1 MKLIIKKLPIIVLI
15 FSFSFLSIP
24 HNSSTSEKFIED
36 YGIIVLMYHR
46 FEENKYPSTNTK
58 IANFK
63 NQLNLIKEE
72 KIKFINPYQFNQNLI
87 DQTNLRKVMIT
98 IDDAFSSFYENAWPI
113 IKDRKIPIILFV
125 STREVGKKGYMT
137 WEQIREI
144 SKENFVHIGNHSH
157 THEYLID
164 YSLNQIKEDLLKSIS
179 TFKKE
184 IGYNSN
190 FFSYPFGEYS
200 LEFKNLVR
208 ELGFTYAFGQH
219 SGVIDLTKDK
229 FELPRFPINEKYGE
243 IKRFKTLLKTLPFKY
258 KKIIPEE
265 KYIND
270 KTNPPNIIVEFE
282 KMNSNLKNINCFS
295 NEEGQWRNS
304 KIIFLNDF
312 TINIKLQGKFTTE
325 RGRVNCSLREP
336 DGSWRWLG
344 IQFVISNR

>member
-1 MKLIIKKLPIIVLI
+1 
-15 FSFSFLSIP
+15 
-24 HNSSTSEKFIED
+24 
-36 YGIIVLMYHR
+36 MYHR

-87 DQTNLRKVMIT
+87 DQKNLRKVMIT

-208 ELGFTYAFGQH
+208 ELGFTHAFGQH

-295 NEEGQWRNS
+295 NEEDQWRNS

-325 RGRVNCSLREP
+325 RGRVNCSLRDVE
-336 DGSWRWLG
+336 GFYRWFG
-344 IQFVISNR
+344 IQFVVAEK

>member
-1 MKLIIKKLPIIVLI
+1 
-15 FSFSFLSIP
+15 
-24 HNSSTSEKFIED
+24 
-36 YGIIVLMYHR
+36 MYHR

-58 IANFK
+58 IVNFK
-63 NQLNLIKEE
+63 NQLNLIKKE
-72 KIKFINPYQFNQNLI
+72 KIKFINPYQFNQNLT

-325 RGRVNCSLREP
+325 RGRVNCSLRDVE
-336 DGSWRWLG
+336 GFYRWFG
-344 IQFVISNR
+344 IQFVVAEK

>member
-1 MKLIIKKLPIIVLI
+1 
-15 FSFSFLSIP
+15 
-24 HNSSTSEKFIED
+24 
-36 YGIIVLMYHR
+36 MYHR

-72 KIKFINPYQFNQNLI
+72 KIKFINPYQFNQNLT

-325 RGRVNCSLREP
+325 RGRVNCSLRDVE
-336 DGSWRWLG
+336 GFYRWFG
-344 IQFVISNR
+344 IQFVVAEK

>member
-1 MKLIIKKLPIIVLI
+1 
-15 FSFSFLSIP
+15 
-24 HNSSTSEKFIED
+24 
-36 YGIIVLMYHR
+36 MYHR

-325 RGRVNCSLREP
+325 RGRVNCSLRDVE
-336 DGSWRWLG
+336 GFYRWFG
-344 IQFVISNR
+344 IQFVVAEK

>member
-1 MKLIIKKLPIIVLI
+1 VKLIIKKLPIIVLI

-325 RGRVNCSLREP
+325 RGRVNCSLRDVE
-336 DGSWRWLG
+336 GFYRWFG
-344 IQFVISNR
+344 IQFVVAEK